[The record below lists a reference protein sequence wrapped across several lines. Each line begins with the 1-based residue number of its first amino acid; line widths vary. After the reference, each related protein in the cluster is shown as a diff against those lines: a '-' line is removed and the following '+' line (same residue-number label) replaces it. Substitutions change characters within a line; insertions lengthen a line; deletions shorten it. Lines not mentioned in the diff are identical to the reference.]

1 MAEDLYR
8 RYRDYQKRNGLQET
22 DSDAEHMNET
32 RSTELC
38 AFIGIGAP
46 SEQEKQTLDFST
58 NKVCFFF
65 PGILTTFKE
74 MERYGSAVVYG
85 VSPTL

>member
-8 RYRDYQKRNGLQET
+8 RYREYQKRNDVQET
-22 DSDAEHMNET
+22 DSDTEHISEA

-46 SEQEKQTLDFST
+46 SEQEKQTLDFSS
-58 NKVCFFF
+58 NKVLVFSNHLPRSVNISCIQLPKLKF
-65 PGILTTFKE
+65 
-74 MERYGSAVVYG
+74 YGFE
-85 VSPTL
+85 L